1 MGQVVSQPG
10 FLFFNFIVLK
20 IRVTSN
26 VLPARLVAYLRA
38 SNNSD
43 IQKRGFKVY
52 MSQKV
57 Q

>member
-1 MGQVVSQPG
+1 MVIIAELGW
-10 FLFFNFIVLK
+10 I
-20 IRVTSN
+20 
-26 VLPARLVAYLRA
+26 AYLRA